1 MLRFLVW
8 GALWSVGAGLIA
20 RAQEPTVLPPARRE
34 TTSQLGLDE
43 LLTRWEKRGASRG
56 LDVKFSLS
64 DRSSKWDDETFEGR
78 FVRQS
83 PDRSCMELVKVVGQT
98 KAPSQKII
106 RDGKRFYLYRYD
118 TKQVVVLPSNDW
130 RDTKDVGSALRSL
143 LLASPLRLSG
153 YLDGDSCPPF
163 LFDLRVAE
171 AKASFRLE
179 LVKETA
185 EVATLRFIPLTPT
198 GRTMFESV
206 LLELDKRDYVPRT
219 VVLKMAASQNT
230 KIYRFT
236 SFTRDG
242 AVADEDVEFK
252 PQQGWEI
259 IGADDPS

>member
-1 MLRFLVW
+1 MGGW
-8 GALWSVGAGLIA
+8 PGCHG
-20 RAQEPTVLPPARRE
+20 QEQEHFGPPPPARRE

-43 LLTRWEKRGASRG
+43 LLARWETRGASRS

-98 KAPSQKII
+98 KAPSQKVI

-153 YLDGDSCPPF
+153 YLDGDSCPRSLRSSRGGGESQLQAGAREGDRGGCDPQVYPI
-163 LFDLRVAE
+163 DPDWEDDVRVRVAR
-171 AKASFRLE
+171 ARQA
-179 LVKETA
+179 
-185 EVATLRFIPLTPT
+185 
-198 GRTMFESV
+198 
-206 LLELDKRDYVPRT
+206 
-219 VVLKMAASQNT
+219 
-230 KIYRFT
+230 
-236 SFTRDG
+236 
-242 AVADEDVEFK
+242 
-252 PQQGWEI
+252 
-259 IGADDPS
+259 